1 MVWDTDIAPTVG
13 YQNDVNISASS
24 LCCNY
29 YG

>member
-13 YQNDVNISASS
+13 YQNDVNISAS